1 MKQTEINGF
10 TLIEL
15 LVAMAISAVAII
27 IVVSAYTIQVRGQK
41 TQEALTEMNQAAR
54 AGFEMIIDEIHLAGL
69 DPLGTANAR
78 IITANAGELVFS
90 MDRGDGATNQSN
102 GDCCDG
108 NEVVRYHLSN
118 DADDNG
124 VNDNIVTGVQCD
136 LGREFGRGLDLSM
149 SCAGGTSG
157 LQPLIRNVDV
167 LNFVY
172 LNAAGVVIPTPI
184 AGAAD
189 LDSIHSIQLTI
200 VVRAGT
206 VSSGFLYSFTNNDVY
221 LNIQGAQVLP
231 AQGDAFRRLRL
242 ATAVQCRNIG
252 P

>member
-1 MKQTEINGF
+1 MKYTGKKGF

-15 LVAMAISAVAII
+15 LVGMALSAIAII
-27 IVVSAYTIQVRGQK
+27 IIVSAYTIQVRGK
-41 TQEALTEMNQAAR
+41 NTQETLTEMNQAAR
-54 AGFEMIIDEIHLAGL
+54 AGFEMMTDEIHLAGL
-69 DPLGTANAR
+69 DPLGTATAR
-78 IITANAGELVFS
+78 IITADVGELIFS
-90 MDRGDGATNQSN
+90 MDRGNGATNLSD

-124 VNDNIVTGVQCD
+124 VNDIIVTGTQCD
-136 LGREFGRGLDLSM
+136 LGRATGGGLDPALG
-149 SCAGGTSG
+149 CGGVGG

-172 LNAAGVVIPTPI
+172 LNAAGNVIVTPV
-184 AGAAD
+184 AAAD
-189 LDSIHSIQLTI
+189 LDTINSIEITI

-206 VSSGFLYSFTNNDVY
+206 VSSGFLYSFTNSDAYFN
-221 LNIQGAQVLP
+221 LQGTQIIA

-242 ATAVQCRNIG
+242 ATTIQCRNIK
-252 P
+252 